1 MFSSDETPIDEVTE
15 AQIWIQ
21 QQLEAS
27 SAVLAAFPAYI
38 GPHPA
43 PRSLVTYP
51 ILTHDPQVPAADTRV
66 IGASVLWANIP
77 FLVRGITDSNDPLPL
92 QAGVVAI
99 HAALH
104 KKYGTTA
111 NAQVWCYRLKP
122 FSMSE
127 LSNTLI
133 YLHKGGIYL
142 CEVRPIS

>member
-51 ILTHDPQVPAADTRV
+51 ILTHDPH
-66 IGASVLWANIP
+66 
-77 FLVRGITDSNDPLPL
+77 LVGEALV
-92 QAGVVAI
+92 VVAASQGVY
-99 HAALH
+99 HLFSSKFGNMTAATD
-104 KKYGTTA
+104 TTQPA
-111 NAQVWCYRLKP
+111 LPSAPSVP
-122 FSMSE
+122 
-127 LSNTLI
+127 T
-133 YLHKGGIYL
+133 
-142 CEVRPIS
+142 RPPGA